1 MDNLARVMDSEQAFL
16 EYGRVIGSEDRFF
29 TVETDRAEVKAAKSV
44 SCLVEPLPG
53 DTVLVSQTASGK
65 CYVLSI
71 LEREDQGPT
80 SLVFDGDVD
89 LKAREGRL
97 RLAAQEGIDLV
108 SAKDTSLISAQLSV
122 NSVQGEVSIQ
132 HLSFFGNFLQGQIQ
146 KIKLIGQNCDSFF
159 ERVSQ
164 RVKRC
169 YRRVE
174 ELEQLTAG
182 QLNYRVKKLMSLRGK
197 YSVLTAEEDVR
208 IDGDKILMG

>member
-1 MDNLARVMDSEQAFL
+1 MDNLARVLDSEQVFM
-16 EYGRVIGSEDRFF
+16 EYGRVVASEDRFF
-29 TVETDRAEVKAAKSV
+29 TVETDRAEVKASKSV

-53 DTVLVSQTASGK
+53 DTVLLSQTASGK

-71 LEREDQGPT
+71 LEREDQGPA

-89 LKAREGRL
+89 LKARQGRL

-108 SAKDTSLISAQLSV
+108 SAKDTALISTQLSV
-122 NSVQGEVSIQ
+122 NSVQAEVNIQ
-132 HLSFFGNFLQGQIQ
+132 QLSFFGNFLQGRIQ
-146 KIKLIGQNCDSFF
+146 KIKLIGQACDSVF

>member
-1 MDNLARVMDSEQAFL
+1 MDNLARVFNSEQVFL
-16 EYGRVIGSEDRFF
+16 EYGRIVGSEGCLFLI
-29 TVETDRAEVKAAKSV
+29 ETDRAEVKAAKSL

-53 DTVLVSQTASGK
+53 DTVLLTQTTSGK

-71 LEREDQGPT
+71 LEREDQRPA

-89 LKAREGRL
+89 LKAKAGRL

-108 SAKDTSLISAQLSV
+108 SAKDTALTSAQLSV
-122 NSVQGEVSIQ
+122 NSVQAEVNIQ
-132 HLSFFGNFLQGQIQ
+132 HLAFFSNFLQGQIQ
-146 KIKLIGQNCDSFF
+146 KIKLIGQACDSVF

-164 RVKRC
+164 RVKRS
-169 YRRVE
+169 YRWVD
-174 ELEQLTAG
+174 ELEQLKAG
-182 QLNYRVKKLMSLRGK
+182 QLSYLVKKLMSLRGK

>member
-1 MDNLARVMDSEQAFL
+1 MDNLARVLDSEQAFL

-146 KIKLIGQNCDSFF
+146 KIKLIGQACDSFF

>member
-1 MDNLARVMDSEQAFL
+1 MDNLARVLDSEQAFL
-16 EYGRVIGSEDRFF
+16 EYGKVIGSEDRYF
-29 TVETDRAEVKAAKSV
+29 TVETDRAEMQATKSV

-80 SLVFDGDVD
+80 SLAFDGDVD
-89 LKAREGRL
+89 LRAREGRL

-108 SAKDTSLISAQLSV
+108 SAKDTALISAQLSV

-146 KIKLIGQNCDSFF
+146 KIKLIGQACDSVL

-182 QLNYRVKKLMSLRGK
+182 QLNYRVNKLMSLRGK

>member
-1 MDNLARVMDSEQAFL
+1 MDNLARVLDSEQVFL
-16 EYGRVIGSEDRFF
+16 EYGRVAGSEGRFF

-53 DTVLVSQTASGK
+53 DTVLLSQTTSGK

-71 LEREDQGPT
+71 LEREDQGPA

-89 LKAREGRL
+89 LKAKEGRL

-108 SAKDTSLISAQLSV
+108 SAKDTALISAQLSV
-122 NSVQGEVSIQ
+122 NSVQAEVNIQ

-146 KIKLIGQNCDSFF
+146 KIKLIGQACDSVF

-174 ELEQLTAG
+174 ELDHLTAG
-182 QLNYRVKKLMSLRGK
+182 QLNYLVKKLMSLRGK

-208 IDGDKILMG
+208 IDADKILMG

>member
-1 MDNLARVMDSEQAFL
+1 MENLARALENEESFL
-16 EYGRVIGSEDRFF
+16 EYGTVKLAEGGAFRVAAESGA
-29 TVETDRAEVKAAKSV
+29 VRAKRSF

-53 DTVLVSQTASGK
+53 DTVLVSRAVSG
-65 CYVLSI
+65 CYILAI
-71 LEREDQGPT
+71 LERHGDQHACIA
-80 SLVFDGDVD
+80 FEGDAD
-89 LKAREGRL
+89 LRVKQGRL
-97 RLAAQEGIDLV
+97 RVVAQEGIDLV
-108 SAKDTSLISAQLSV
+108 SAKGTALVSPELSI
-122 NSVQGEVSIQ
+122 NSVQAEVSIQ
-132 HLSFFGNFLQGQIQ
+132 QLSFFGTFLEAQIE
-146 KIKLIGQNCDSFF
+146 KIKLIGQACDSFF

-164 RVKRC
+164 RVQRC

>member
-1 MDNLARVMDSEQAFL
+1 M
-16 EYGRVIGSEDRFF
+16 
-29 TVETDRAEVKAAKSV
+29 
-44 SCLVEPLPG
+44 EPLPG
-53 DTVLVSQTASGK
+53 DTVLLSQTASGK

-71 LEREDQGPT
+71 LEREDQGPA

-108 SAKDTSLISAQLSV
+108 SAKDTALISTQLSV
-122 NSVQGEVSIQ
+122 NSVQAEVNIQ
-132 HLSFFGNFLQGQIQ
+132 QLSFFGNFLQGQIQ
-146 KIKLIGQNCDSFF
+146 KIKLIGQTCDSVF

>member
-1 MDNLARVMDSEQAFL
+1 MDNLARVLESEQVFL
-16 EYGRVIGSEDRFF
+16 EHGRVVASDDRFF
-29 TVETDRAEVKAAKSV
+29 TVETDRAAVKAGKSV
-44 SCLVEPLPG
+44 SCLLEPVLG
-53 DTVLVSQTASGK
+53 DTVLLSQTASGK
-65 CYVLSI
+65 CYILSI
-71 LEREDQGPT
+71 LEREEQRPA

-89 LKAREGRL
+89 LKARQGRL

-108 SAKDTSLISAQLSV
+108 SAQDTALTSGQLSV
-122 NSVQGEVSIQ
+122 NALQAEVNIQ
-132 HLSFFGNFLQGQIQ
+132 QLSFFGNFLQGQIQ
-146 KIKLIGQNCDSFF
+146 KIKLIGQACDSFF

>member
-1 MDNLARVMDSEQAFL
+1 MDNLARVLDSEQVFL

-29 TVETDRAEVKAAKSV
+29 TVETDRVELKATKSL

-53 DTVLVSQTASGK
+53 DTVLVSQTTSGK

-89 LKAREGRL
+89 LKTRAGRL
-97 RLAAQEGIDLV
+97 RMAAQEGIDLV
-108 SAKDTSLISAQLSV
+108 SAKDTALISAQLSV
-122 NSVQGEVSIQ
+122 NCVQAEVTIQ
-132 HLSFFGNFLQGQIQ
+132 HLSFFSNFLQGQIQ
-146 KIKLIGQNCDSFF
+146 KIKLIGQACDSVF

-174 ELEQLTAG
+174 DLEQLTAG

-197 YSVLTAEEDVR
+197 YSVLTAEENVR
-208 IDGDKILMG
+208 IDADKILMG

>member
-1 MDNLARVMDSEQAFL
+1 MDNLARVLDSEQAFL
-16 EYGRVIGSEDRFF
+16 EYGKVIGSEDRYF
-29 TVETDRAEVKAAKSV
+29 TVETDRAEMQATKSV

-53 DTVLVSQTASGK
+53 DTVLVSQTVSGK

-80 SLVFDGDVD
+80 SLAFDGDVD
-89 LKAREGRL
+89 LRAREGRL

-108 SAKDTSLISAQLSV
+108 SAKDTALISAQLSV

-146 KIKLIGQNCDSFF
+146 KIKLIGQACDSVL

-169 YRRVE
+169 YRRVD

-182 QLNYRVKKLMSLRGK
+182 QLNYRVNKLMSLRGK